1 MRGRFFAHLP
11 VQHTT
16 SSHTMH
22 PTTLRDRTLIAFML
36 SASLASTI
44 GGLPFNLL
52 PVMLGSM
59 ADTFGLDAR
68 AAGLMG
74 SVCFAGY
81 LAGTLGAPL
90 WMNRLNWRLLTVV
103 STAGT
108 ALFFALSAG
117 VTSLPVL
124 YGMWALIGFFA
135 STMTCLGMRI
145 LSDLPNKVRAF
156 GVRQGVELS
165 VTALVLFALPPLVI
179 AHFKYPGAALALAGV
194 VALLGLSALWVPQ
207 GPPGAPAAD
216 ANPGTPAPT
225 AAAFAAA
232 TGLRALPAA
241 SWWALGLFF
250 LFLVGNIGLW
260 AFLERIGTSLGVAPT
275 EMGLVFAVLKLLG
288 GVAAF
293 SVAALGERL
302 APLRAAL
309 LVLLAIGSGL
319 ALLASAGSTGFAGF
333 ALGAWVWEFAFTCG
347 CVLQTAAIARS
358 DPSGRAVTLVP
369 GAFALSSMAGPGLA
383 GQIAASGSFSGL
395 LVFALVSSLVP
406 VLAALL
412 RRWRRAGVAGN
423 AATEAAGRAP
433 G

>member
-1 MRGRFFAHLP
+1 
-11 VQHTT
+11 
-16 SSHTMH
+16 MH
-22 PTTLRDRTLIAFML
+22 PTALRDRTLIAFML

-59 ADTFGLDAR
+59 ADSFGLDAR

-81 LAGTLGAPL
+81 LLGTLGAPL

-124 YGMWALIGFFA
+124 YGMWALIGFFD

-194 VALLGLSALWVPQ
+194 VALLGLSALWVPH
-207 GPPGAPAAD
+207 GPPTPVPSTANGEAVVD
-216 ANPGTPAPT
+216 A
-225 AAAFAAA
+225 AAA
-232 TGLRALPAA
+232 TPAATGHRALPAA

-260 AFLERIGTSLGVAPT
+260 AFLERIGTALKVAPT
-275 EMGLVFAVLKLLG
+275 EMGIVFAVLKLLG

-309 LVLLAIGSGL
+309 LVLLGIGIGL
-319 ALLASAGSTGFAGF
+319 ALLASAGATGFVGF

-347 CVLQTAAIARS
+347 CVFQTAAIARS

-369 GAFALSSMAGPGLA
+369 GAFALSSMAGPGMA
-383 GQIAASGSFSGL
+383 GQIASGGSFSGL
-395 LVFALVSSLVP
+395 LVFALLSSLVP

-412 RRWRRAGVAGN
+412 RRPQPALAVDGARS
-423 AATEAAGRAP
+423 
-433 G
+433 

>member
-1 MRGRFFAHLP
+1 
-11 VQHTT
+11 
-16 SSHTMH
+16 MH
-22 PTTLRDRTLIAFML
+22 PTALRDRTLIAFML

-59 ADTFGLDAR
+59 ADSFGLDAR

-81 LAGTLGAPL
+81 LLGTLGAPL

-179 AHFKYPGAALALAGV
+179 AYFKYPGAALALAGV
-194 VALLGLSALWVPQ
+194 VALLGLSALWVPH
-207 GPPGAPAAD
+207 GPPTPVPSTANGEAVAD
-216 ANPGTPAPT
+216 A
-225 AAAFAAA
+225 AAA
-232 TGLRALPAA
+232 TPAATGHRALPAA

-260 AFLERIGTSLGVAPT
+260 AFLERIGTALKVAPT
-275 EMGLVFAVLKLLG
+275 EMGIVFAVLKLLG

-309 LVLLAIGSGL
+309 LVLLGIGIGL
-319 ALLASAGSTGFAGF
+319 ALLASAGATGFVGF

-347 CVLQTAAIARS
+347 CVFQTAAIARS

-369 GAFALSSMAGPGLA
+369 GAFALSSMAGPGMA
-383 GQIAASGSFSGL
+383 GQIASGGSFSGL
-395 LVFALVSSLVP
+395 LVFALLSSLVP

-412 RRWRRAGVAGN
+412 RRPQPALAVDGARS
-423 AATEAAGRAP
+423 
-433 G
+433 